1 MRVWAVCVLVLFSA
15 VELYQWGQRLTVPL
29 PIYGAAGLL
38 LAILSNADQLP
49 WLKFTPP
56 SASLNPRSRT
66 GSVLPIDAGATYG
79 EPPSSVSSP
88 SISSP
93 SVSSPAMGNS
103 TAIAQ
108 SIESGLHQPGSET
121 ASGAAPDTAPALPLS
136 ESRIEPQLPS
146 FSSRSA
152 PISFTIQRERR
163 REGED

>member
-56 SASLNPRSRT
+56 SASLNPRNRT

-88 SISSP
+88 S
-93 SVSSPAMGNS
+93 VSSPAMGNS

-108 SIESGLHQPGSET
+108 SVESGLHQPESET